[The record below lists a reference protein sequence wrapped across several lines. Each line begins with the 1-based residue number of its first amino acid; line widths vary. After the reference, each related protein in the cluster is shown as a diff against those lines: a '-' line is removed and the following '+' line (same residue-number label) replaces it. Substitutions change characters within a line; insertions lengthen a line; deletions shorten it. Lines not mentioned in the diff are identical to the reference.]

1 MVENCPKIPWY
12 LFWYPKLSNV
22 VFGNSFQEL
31 EQEII
36 ALKSEERIK
45 SLLQGLEVS
54 NQVLGTY
61 IIYLTFSN
69 QQL

>member
-1 MVENCPKIPWY
+1 MEEKLPCIRWRLKKTKRMVENCPKIPWY
-12 LFWYPKLSNV
+12 LFWYPKLSNI

-45 SLLQGLEVS
+45 SLLQGLEVRE
-54 NQVLGTY
+54 
-61 IIYLTFSN
+61 
-69 QQL
+69 